1 MNRKITILAGF
12 IIVIFFAG
20 FGLSKTCFA
29 ASHASAGIY
38 ETNGKLVRTLKSIQP
53 GADIAV
59 LDLGQDGVPEIIVGS
74 PAGSK
79 PEIKILR
86 LDGSVIR
93 TFHLSNV
100 KNKPG
105 VKVTAAD
112 VIGNDNKEIV
122 ISFGAGTTPE
132 IQIYSADGI
141 RLKAFLAFDENFKK
155 GVSVSTGDV
164 NGDGVAEIIA
174 SQNRG
179 GAPVV
184 VIFDGAGKKLEQFFA
199 YPSKN
204 RSGVDTITS
213 DLNRDGKAEI
223 VSASYEVKSL
233 IKIFDASGLILQSFT
248 SPFNPKT
255 VSASSVL
262 NQLPEI
268 ILGSAPGTTATVASY
283 FSDGTPG
290 HVKFTPFGNN
300 FKNGMAV
307 AAANIDGDSDPEIIV
322 APGATIE
329 TAPIAAGSKSIKI
342 DISEQ
347 RLYRYENGKLIATH
361 MVSTGKWA
369 MPTPIGSFQVRSK
382 ITTAY
387 SRRYRLYMDNWMA
400 ITPDGAYGIH
410 SLPYWRLKNGGIYYE
425 GVAHLGKRVSHGC
438 VRLSP
443 KESAEVFKWTGIGTP
458 VTIQN

>member
-1 MNRKITILAGF
+1 MNRKSITLVGF
-12 IIVIFFAG
+12 LVVVLFAT
-20 FGLSKTCFA
+20 FSLIKTCFA
-29 ASHASAGIY
+29 ASTATAGIY
-38 ETNGKLVRTLKSIQP
+38 EANGKLVRNLKGVLP
-53 GADIAV
+53 GSDIAV
-59 LDLGQDGVPEIIVGS
+59 ADLGQDGIPEIIVGS
-74 PAGSK
+74 PAGSN

-93 TFHLSNV
+93 AIRLGNV

-112 VIGNDNKEIV
+112 VLGDGNKEIV

-132 IQIYSADGI
+132 MQIYSADGI
-141 RLKAFLAFDENFKK
+141 RLKTFLAFDKNFKK
-155 GVSVSTGDV
+155 GVSVSTGDI
-164 NGDGVAEIIA
+164 NGDGVAEIIV

-184 VIFDGAGKKLEQFFA
+184 VVFDGAGHKLHQFFA

-204 RSGVDTITS
+204 RSGVDTISS
-213 DLNRDGKAEI
+213 DVNGDGRDEI
-223 VSASYEVKSL
+223 VSASYEAKSL
-233 IKIFDASGLILQSFT
+233 IKIFDASGLLQQSFT

-262 NQLPEI
+262 NELPEI

-290 HVKFTPFGNN
+290 HVKFAPFGKS

-307 AAANIDGDSDPEIIV
+307 AVANIDGDTDTEIIV

-329 TAPIAAGSKSIKI
+329 TTSGPQNGRSIRI
-342 DISEQ
+342 DISDQ
-347 RLYRYENGKLIATH
+347 RLYQYQDGKLIATH
-361 MVSTGKWA
+361 VVSTGKWS
-369 MPTPIGSFQVRSK
+369 MPTPIGSFSIHNK
-382 ITTAY
+382 ISTAY
-387 SRRYRLYMDNWMA
+387 SRAYHLYMDNWMA
-400 ITPDGAYGIH
+400 ITPDGKYGIH

-425 GVAHLGKRVSHGC
+425 GVAHLGIRVSHGC

-443 KESAEVFKWTGIGTP
+443 KESAELFKWAGVGTP